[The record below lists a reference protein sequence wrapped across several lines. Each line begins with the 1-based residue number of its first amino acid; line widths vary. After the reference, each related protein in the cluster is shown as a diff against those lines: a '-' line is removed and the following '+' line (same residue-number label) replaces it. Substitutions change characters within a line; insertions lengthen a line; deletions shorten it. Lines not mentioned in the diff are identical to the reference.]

1 MSTPVP
7 ARHDAVPPSGA
18 VAAQPRLL
26 PRLVAEAFGTFF
38 LALAGLGVPLFSLPQ
53 SSPLP
58 AALAAGLAVTAA
70 MLAFGHVSGGHFN
83 PAITAGHL
91 VAGRIRLGGAAAY
104 TVAQVAGGMVAAFA
118 LYGILRTLP
127 GIADSRTAFDTV
139 TAGFGEHSIIQ
150 APLAA
155 VLLLEMIGAAIITAV
170 FLGTADRRSGPS
182 AAPVAVGLSFAVLL
196 QLGLSVGNLPFNP
209 ARAVASAVFSSGWAV
224 EQLWVFVAAPF
235 AGAVIAGLAFRSFN
249 AASSAAAASADS
261 ADVLAAG
268 NAAEQLPAVAGNAAD
283 PVPPVEEF
291 VAAREADPKPAARN
305 TEAEASE
312 AQEFF
317 DGKRG

>member
-7 ARHDAVPPSGA
+7 VRHDALEPSGA
-18 VAAQPRLL
+18 ETPRPRLL
-26 PRLVAEAFGTFF
+26 PRLVAEAFGSFF
-38 LALAGLGVPLFSLPQ
+38 LALAGLGVPLFSIPQ

-91 VAGRIRLGGAAAY
+91 VAGRIRSGVAAAY
-104 TVAQVAGGMVAAFA
+104 AAAQLVGALVAALA

-155 VLLLEMIGAAIITAV
+155 ALLLEMIGAAIITAI
-170 FLGTADRRSGPS
+170 FLGTARRDSNGRS
-182 AAPVAVGLSFAVLL
+182 AAPVAVGLAFAVLL

-209 ARAVASAVFSSGWAV
+209 ARAIGSAVFSSGWAV
-224 EQLWVFVAAPF
+224 EQLWVFVVAPLV
-235 AGAVIAGLAFRSFN
+235 GAVIAGLAFRSFGPGP
-249 AASSAAAASADS
+249 ATAGLG
-261 ADVLAAG
+261 LAAG
-268 NAAEQLPAVAGNAAD
+268 GANRDNKEAAEADTAVGEDSAAE
-283 PVPPVEEF
+283 EEF
-291 VAAREADPKPAARN
+291 VAAGEAAPESAGTDSK
-305 TEAEASE
+305 AEASE